1 IKIDAAAAENIR
13 ARQSA
18 GTKPDEPL
26 SS

>member
-1 IKIDAAAAENIR
+1 MR